1 MNVEINVFGPIP
13 DILEELRVGRMVVLV
28 DDESRENEG
37 DLIIAAEKVTPEAIN
52 FMATQGRGLICLALT
67 SERCDE
73 LGLDLMPSDKD
84 SKFGTAF
91 TVSIDAAGVMTTSA
105 HDRAKTILTAI
116 DDFCRPSDLVI
127 PGHIFPLRAREG
139 GTLVRAGHTE
149 GSVDLACLAELKPAA
164 VVCEIMK
171 KDGTMARIPDLVK
184 FCKKH
189 QLKLASIADIIEYRR
204 RNEKLIEKIDD
215 VNLPTAFGR
224 FRLHYYK
231 SLIDENVHLALTSG
245 DVGRGTVEENPVLV
259 RVHSRC
265 FTGDV
270 FHSLHCDCRPK
281 LEESLIRIAR
291 EGKGA
296 LLYIRQTEQRTR
308 LVDQLKPHT
317 SQEKRQNIVRAR
329 AQLARHSDLREYGI
343 GAQILLDLGIRKM
356 RLLTNNTK
364 KIHALTGYGLEV
376 VEQLSIEI
384 ASRPDSQLAPE
395 QI

>member
-1 MNVEINVFGPIP
+1 MFSPIP
-13 DILEELRVGRMVVLV
+13 EILEELRSGRMVVLV

-37 DLIIAAEKVTPEAIN
+37 DLIIAAEKVTPETIN

-67 SERCDE
+67 SGRCNE
-73 LGLDLMPSDKD
+73 LGLDLMASDKD
-84 SKFGTAF
+84 SKLGTAF
-91 TVSIDAAGVMTTSA
+91 TVSIDAATGVTSGVSA

-127 PGHIFPLRAREG
+127 PGRIFPLRAREG
-139 GTLVRAGHTE
+139 RTLVRAGHTE

-164 VVCEIMK
+164 VICEIMK
-171 KDGTMARIPDLVK
+171 EDGTMARIPDLVK

-204 RNEKLIEKIDD
+204 RSEKLIEKIADAD
-215 VNLPTAFGR
+215 LSTAFGR
-224 FRLHYYK
+224 FHFHYYK

-245 DVGRGTVEENPVLV
+245 QVGRDTVEENPVLV
-259 RVHSRC
+259 RVHSQC
-265 FTGDV
+265 LAGEV
-270 FHSLHCDCRPK
+270 FHSLHCDCRPR
-281 LEESLIRIAR
+281 LEKSLIRIAR
-291 EGKGA
+291 EGKGVF
-296 LLYIRQTEQRTR
+296 LYIRQREQHAR
-308 LVDQLKPHT
+308 LVHEVKPPT
-317 SQEKRQNIVRAR
+317 LQEKRQNTVYAR
-329 AQLARHSDLREYGI
+329 AQLGQHSDLREYGI

-376 VEQLSIEI
+376 VDQLPIEI
-384 ASRPDSQLAPE
+384 APRPDSQLAPE

>member
-1 MNVEINVFGPIP
+1 MEINVFGPIP

-52 FMATQGRGLICLALT
+52 FMATYGRGLICLALT

-105 HDRAKTILTAI
+105 HDRAKTILTVI
-116 DDFCRPSDLVI
+116 DDYCRPSDLVI

-149 GSVDLACLAELKPAA
+149 GSVDLARLAALKPAA

-171 KDGTMARIPDLVK
+171 EDGTMARIPDLVK

-189 QLKLASIADIIEYRR
+189 QLKLASIADIIQYRR
-204 RNEKLIEKIDD
+204 RSEKLIEKIDD
-215 VNLPTAFGR
+215 VNLPTEFGR
-224 FRLHYYK
+224 FRVHYYK

-296 LLYIRQTEQRTR
+296 LLYIRHTEQGTR

-329 AQLARHSDLREYGI
+329 AQLAQHSDLREYGI

-364 KIHALTGYGLEV
+364 NIHALTGYGLEV

>member
-1 MNVEINVFGPIP
+1 MFGPIP

-52 FMATQGRGLICLALT
+52 FMATYGRGLICLALT

-171 KDGTMARIPDLVK
+171 KDGTMARIR
-184 FCKKH
+184 
-189 QLKLASIADIIEYRR
+189 LKLASIADIVEYRR

-245 DVGRGTVEENPVLV
+245 DVGRGTVEENPILV

-270 FHSLHCDCRPK
+270 FHSLHCVCRPK